1 MSEAKNQPE
10 PSVEEILASI
20 REIIA
25 EESDAPAA
33 GGVKATGTLHDD
45 ILELTEMLADDGS
58 VVRLTGLTAPSA
70 AAPDT
75 TPAAPKPPVEGGE
88 VERLLSAAGTAASV
102 EALARLLR
110 ERTAGEAGAAAPAA
124 TASESLEPLVRDT
137 LRPLLSRWL
146 EEHLPALVERLVRE
160 EIDRLARDAQRR

>member
-33 GGVKATGTLHDD
+33 AGAKTTGTLHDD

-58 VVRLTGLTAPSA
+58 VVRLTGLTAPDA
-70 AAPDT
+70 

-88 VERLLSAAGTAASV
+88 IERLLSAAGTAASV

-110 ERTAGEAGAAAPAA
+110 ERTAGEAGAAA
-124 TASESLEPLVRDT
+124 TNESLEALVRDT
-137 LRPLLSRWL
+137 LRPLLARWL

>member
-25 EESDAPAA
+25 EESDTPAA
-33 GGVKATGTLHDD
+33 GGAKATGTLHDD

-58 VVRLTGLTAPSA
+58 VVRLTGLTAAQPDG
-70 AAPDT
+70 APV
-75 TPAAPKPPVEGGE
+75 APKPPVENGE
-88 VERLLSAAGTAASV
+88 IERLLSASGTAASV

-110 ERTAGEAGAAAPAA
+110 ERTAGEAGAAV
-124 TASESLEPLVRDT
+124 TANDETLDALVRDT
-137 LRPLLSRWL
+137 LRPLLARWL

>member
-33 GGVKATGTLHDD
+33 AGAKTTGTLHDD

-58 VVRLTGLTAPSA
+58 VVRLTGLTAPDA
-70 AAPDT
+70 

-88 VERLLSAAGTAASV
+88 IERLLSAAGTAASV

-110 ERTAGEAGAAAPAA
+110 ERTAGEVGAATTA
-124 TASESLEPLVRDT
+124 TNESLEALVRDT
-137 LRPLLSRWL
+137 LRPLLARWL

>member
-33 GGVKATGTLHDD
+33 GGAKTTGTLHDD

-58 VVRLTGLTAPSA
+58 VVRLTAPSAPSA
-70 AAPDT
+70 AQPDA

-88 VERLLSAAGTAASV
+88 IERLLSAAGTAASV

-110 ERTAGEAGAAAPAA
+110 ERTAGEAGAAAAN
-124 TASESLEPLVRDT
+124 ESLEALVRDT
-137 LRPLLSRWL
+137 LRPLLARWL